1 MNLERAKSIVLFL
14 LIAISTYLTWS
25 IWTYKPELEKI
36 DQGPFLVIDREEKTA
51 GDVIKPSSILI
62 HRNQISYQISSP
74 ADLEKASAQM
84 NKWNLYNA
92 KKLSTRMT
100 KKEMDDFMHE
110 DGTVEIIFP
119 GDVPFQLYKN
129 ALGMVN
135 KEVPTFSF
143 DRILYKQKDIHSKES
158 ILYFV
163 SSQELSILEASITTK
178 RLSAFHTTFFQKA
191 NTYPEYVP
199 RTVNNQHKV
208 FVSKNEI
215 SLPRYKY
222 LIDDLNIKN
231 FKNALFADP
240 VNVRHET
247 VVSGDEYTDSTRLL
261 SIDKTTHMLSYIN
274 TNTSQ
279 KVGMLS
285 SPSDL
290 LKKSIEFVNNHAGW
304 KESNYRFAHLDEKN
318 QRVIFRLYHNGY
330 PVFNHLGMSE
340 IEEIWGKDEIYSYQ
354 RPYFTFQAADPF
366 EQSVVS
372 LPSGE
377 EVLEQLKKMRNFDY
391 FNLEDITIGYKLS
404 MAPLDDNLMFLEPA
418 WYYRSGSDW
427 LAVPFDEAGGE
438 INGLE

>member
-25 IWTYKPELEKI
+25 IWTYKPELKKI
-36 DQGPFLVIDREEKTA
+36 DQGPFLVIDREEKTVR
-51 GDVIKPSSILI
+51 DVIKPSSILI
-62 HRNQISYQISSP
+62 HRNQRHYQTSSL

-84 NKWNLYNA
+84 SKWNLSNA

-100 KKEMDDFMHE
+100 KKEMNDFMHE

-119 GDVPFQLYKN
+119 DDVPFQLYKN

-143 DRILYKQKDIHSKES
+143 DRILYKQKDIQSKES

-178 RLSAFHTTFFQKA
+178 RLSAFHTTFFQEA
-191 NTYPEYVP
+191 NTYPEYVAP
-199 RTVNNQHKV
+199 PVNNEHKV

-222 LIDDLNIKN
+222 LIDSLNIKN
-231 FKNALFADP
+231 FKNALFTDP
-240 VNVRHET
+240 VNVQREK

-274 TNTSQ
+274 TSQ
-279 KVGMLS
+279 KVKILS
-285 SPSDL
+285 SSSDL

-304 KESNYRFAHLDEKN
+304 KESNYRFVHLDEKN
-318 QRVIFRLYHNGY
+318 QRVVFRLYHDGY

-354 RPYFTFQAADPF
+354 RPYFIFQAADPF
-366 EQSVVS
+366 EQSFVS

-377 EVLEQLKKMRNFDY
+377 EVLNQLKRMRKFDY

-418 WYYRSGSDW
+418 WYYRSGGDW

-438 INGLE
+438 LNGLE

>member
-51 GDVIKPSSILI
+51 GDVIKPSNILI
-62 HRNQISYQISSP
+62 HRNQQHYQTSSP
-74 ADLEKASAQM
+74 VDLEKASAQM

-92 KKLSTRMT
+92 KKLSTHMT
-100 KKEMDDFMHE
+100 KKEMNDFMHE

-119 GDVPFQLYKN
+119 DDVPFQLYKN
-129 ALGMVN
+129 VVGMVN
-135 KEVPTFSF
+135 REVPTFSF
-143 DRILYKQKDIHSKES
+143 DRILYKQKDIQSKES
-158 ILYFV
+158 VLYFV
-163 SSQELSILEASITTK
+163 SSQELSILEASIQTK

-199 RTVNNQHKV
+199 HAVNNQHEV
-208 FVSKNEI
+208 FVSKDEI

-222 LIDDLNIKN
+222 LIDYLNIKN

-261 SIDKTTHMLSYIN
+261 SVDKTTHMLSYIN
-274 TNTSQ
+274 TSQ
-279 KVGMLS
+279 KSKMLS
-285 SPSDL
+285 SSSDL

-304 KESNYRFAHLDEKN
+304 KESNYRFAYMDEQN
-318 QRVIFRLYHNGY
+318 QRVIFRLYHDGY

-340 IEEIWGKDEIYSYQ
+340 IEEIWGKDEMYSYQ
-354 RPYFTFQAADPF
+354 RPYFTFQTADPF
-366 EQSVVS
+366 EQSFVS
-372 LPSGE
+372 LPSGQ
-377 EVLEQLKKMRNFDY
+377 EVLKQLKTMRNFDY

-404 MAPLDDNLMFLEPA
+404 MAPLDDNLMFLEPT
-418 WYYRSGSDW
+418 WYYRSGGDW

-438 INGLE
+438 MNGLE